1 MLTLKEL
8 IGSNFRLGLPDQ
20 PKRSQDDS
28 KALIHKA
35 LGEGTIRMNLLDSND
50 FLAPSQSATKTQ
62 AGLTVMRFDNR
73 FIRELPADPD
83 LQNRRRQV
91 LGACY
96 SFVKPT
102 SVAAPQRVAY
112 APEVAELLGLSRKT
126 CQSEAFTQV
135 FTGNRLLPGMAPYAM
150 CYGGHQF
157 GNWAGQLGDGRAIN
171 LGEVINPHSERWML
185 QLKGAGPTPYS
196 RNADGLAVLRSSV
209 REFLCSEAMFHL
221 GVPTTRALSLTLTG
235 EQVERDMF
243 YDGHPQLE
251 PGAVVCRVAPSF
263 TRFGNFQIFA
273 ARGELDVLKQLADYT
288 IRTDFPHLGQPSPA
302 VYIQWFDEV
311 CRRTADMIV
320 HWMRVGFVHGVMN
333 TDNMSILGLTIDYGP
348 YGWLENYDPDWT
360 PNTTDAVG
368 RRYRF
373 GHQPAIAQWN
383 LAQLANAIY
392 PLIGRAEPL
401 QASLDGYTTGYQEGW
416 RQMMV
421 RKLGLKAFDPATD
434 EALIAEL
441 LAILPLVETDMSIF
455 FRCLARLD
463 AADPSLAAAGDESL
477 MAPLMDAYYVPQQVT
492 PALRSRTGKWLR
504 GYLQRAGR
512 DNVPHKVRRGCMN
525 AVNPK
530 YVLRNYLAQT
540 AIDKAERGDFS
551 LIHELLD
558 LLRRPY
564 DEQPEKEA
572 FAAKRPD
579 WARNR
584 PGCSMLSCSS

>member
-1 MLTLKEL
+1 MAV
-8 IGSNFRLGLPDQ
+8 SDLPM
-20 PKRSQDDS
+20 
-28 KALIHKA
+28 
-35 LGEGTIRMNLLDSND
+35 GEGTVPMNLLESTD
-50 FLAPSQSATKTQ
+50 FIAPSQTNTKTQ
-62 AGLTVMRFDNR
+62 KPMDGLRFDNR
-73 FIRELPADPD
+73 FTRELPADPD
-83 LQNRRRQV
+83 NQNRRRQV
-91 LGACY
+91 SGACY
-96 SFVKPT
+96 SLVNPT
-102 SVAAPQRVAY
+102 PVAAPQLVAHSQE
-112 APEVAELLGLSRKT
+112 AATLLGLSDQD
-126 CQSEAFTQV
+126 CVSDAFAQV
-135 FTGNRLLPGMAPYAM
+135 FTGNRLLPGMQPFAM

-171 LGEVINPHSERWML
+171 LGEIVNGHSQRWML

-196 RNADGLAVLRSSV
+196 RTADGLAVLRSSV

-235 EQVERDMF
+235 EEVERDMF
-243 YDGHPQLE
+243 YDGHPKLE

-263 TRFGNFQIFA
+263 TRFGSFQIFA
-273 ARGELDVLKQLADYT
+273 ARGEMDVLKQLADHT
-288 IRTDFPHLGQPSPA
+288 IRTDFPHLGEPSVD
-302 VYIQWFDEV
+302 VYLQWFEEV
-311 CRRTADMIV
+311 CRLTANMIV

-373 GHQPAIAQWN
+373 GHQPAIAHWN

-392 PLIGRAEPL
+392 PMIGQAEPL
-401 QASLDGYTTGYQEGW
+401 QAMLDNYVNIYQAGW
-416 RQMMV
+416 QQMMS
-421 RKLGLKAFDPATD
+421 RKLGFNAFDPATD

-441 LAILPLVETDMSIF
+441 LAILPLVETDMTLF
-455 FRCLARLD
+455 FRRLSRLNVN
-463 AADPSLAAAGDESL
+463 DPSLKAKSDEAL
-477 MAPLMDAYYVPQQVT
+477 MAPLMEAYYLPDQLTAAV
-492 PALRSRTGKWLR
+492 RSRTGNWLR
-504 GYLQRAGR
+504 RYLERAGR
-512 DNVPHKVRRGCMN
+512 DDTPHATRRRNMN

-530 YVLRNYLAQT
+530 YVLRNYMAQL
-540 AIDKAERGDFS
+540 AIDKAEEGDYS

-564 DEQPEKEA
+564 DEQPEKES

-579 WARNR
+579 WARHR